1 MGGSRKGPQTV
12 IDRSVIKVACSF
24 PTVLWFGWLVS
35 HRPIIPI
42 MVVKDVYNGEI
53 SPFHPGLTA
62 NYQLQTQICKT
73 PLVFQEL
80 LAKEILTHNPLI
92 LSGKGLVTR
101 KGFMIW
107 MHLSKSGMCYFA
119 RGYKFLEGPEMQT
132 RGWNLHH
139 LMVWIPA
146 GYPFAKSILKK
157 IYNATQNGKDL
168 SSHDFS
174 GMIVHSFI
182 PAKVCN

>member
-1 MGGSRKGPQTV
+1 M
-12 IDRSVIKVACSF
+12 
-24 PTVLWFGWLVS
+24 L
-35 HRPIIPI
+35 
-42 MVVKDVYNGEI
+42 VKDVYNGEI

-73 PLVFQEL
+73 PLVFPEL
-80 LAKEILTHNPLI
+80 QTPRKFWPI
-92 LSGKGLVTR
+92 TR
-101 KGFMIW
+101 NADTEVKSPPFDGMDT
-107 MHLSKSGMCYFA
+107 SK
-119 RGYKFLEGPEMQT
+119 K
-132 RGWNLHH
+132 
-139 LMVWIPA
+139 A

-174 GMIVHSFI
+174 GMIVNSFI